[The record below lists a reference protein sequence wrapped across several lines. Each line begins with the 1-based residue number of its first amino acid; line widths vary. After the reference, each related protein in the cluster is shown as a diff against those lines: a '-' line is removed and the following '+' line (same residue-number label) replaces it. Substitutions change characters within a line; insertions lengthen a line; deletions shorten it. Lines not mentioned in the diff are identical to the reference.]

1 MDLTLRTLER
11 AAATNND
18 REALVRHAAA
28 LVRAGALVALTRIDA
43 REQDEEARVKQRW
56 PRLYLA
62 SEKDGGDLTPRARRA
77 AMRDA
82 LERLAWGEVK
92 AKWSLKAGC
101 SCGCS
106 PGYVLRGEGAR
117 GRGDVWVDVF
127 VDPRERESEEA

>member
-1 MDLTLRTLER
+1 MDYTLRTLER
-11 AAATNND
+11 AAAAND

-28 LVRAGALVALTRIDA
+28 RVRAGALVALTRVDA
-43 REQDEEARVKQRW
+43 REQDEDARAKERW
-56 PRLYLA
+56 PRLYLG
-62 SEKDGGDLTPRARRA
+62 SEKEGGDLTPRARRA
-77 AMRDA
+77 AMREA

-92 AKWSLKAGC
+92 ATWSSKAGC

-106 PGYVLRGEGAR
+106 PGYVLRGQGAR